1 MKKTRLVAIILF
13 IVMAI
18 CLIVPTVMSVA
29 NGDTPVVYRNDT
41 KYTITEYPAKM
52 INGTLHLP
60 VSFFV
65 GLQGIQYELNRDN
78 NSFYL
83 RNQSTGRF
91 FSYSFNST
99 GIVVDNSFLN
109 ISFPIENSTV
119 YLPLEY
125 CADILSLK
133 IETVVSGSI
142 KRVRLTDGSEKLTFE
157 ELIELYD
164 PTSPTDS
171 PIINPDNP
179 DNPIDPDKDTKT
191 VYITI
196 DVYPDTKADKFL
208 DMLRDWGEKATF
220 FFTKEALET
229 NPESVLRAFGSGN
242 GIAITSAVEKKDTL
256 SRSLEETK
264 NELEI
269 TNRILY
275 DVLGFCSRLYRFP
288 EGTSERAISSED
300 FFPALTEMGYI
311 IWDYNI
317 DADITVSSPWAE
329 AKRIYDTIKENDV
342 TVVRFTSHEKSLKI
356 LTQLLS
362 FVAHNEKL
370 TARVIDPT
378 VSEYNFYSEIQED
391 R

>member
-1 MKKTRLVAIILF
+1 MKKTRLIAILVF
-13 IVMAI
+13 ITMAI
-18 CLIVPTVMSVA
+18 CLIVPTVMSIA
-29 NGDTPVVYRNDT
+29 DGDTPVVYRNDT

-52 INGTLHLP
+52 INGTLHMP

-65 GLQGIQYELNRDN
+65 GLQGIQYEFNRDN

-91 FSYSFNST
+91 FSYSFKSS
-99 GIVVDNSFLN
+99 GIVVDNSYLN
-109 ISFPIENSTV
+109 TNFPIENSTV

-133 IETVVSGSI
+133 IEKVTSGNT
-142 KRVRLTDGSEKLTFE
+142 KRVRLTDGSEKLSFK

-164 PTSPTDS
+164 PSTPSDS
-171 PIINPDNP
+171 PVINPDNP
-179 DNPIDPDKDTKT
+179 DNPTTSDTTEKT

-196 DVYPDTKADKFL
+196 DVYPDTQAESLL
-208 DMLRDWGEKATF
+208 DMLRSWGEKATF
-220 FFTKEALET
+220 FFTDEAITT

-242 GIAITSAVEKKDTL
+242 GVAITSAVEKKDTL
-256 SRSLEETK
+256 LTIEDIK
-264 NELEI
+264 NELDK
-269 TNRILY
+269 TNRALY

-288 EGTSERAISSED
+288 EGMGESIVNSSD
-300 FFPALTEMGYI
+300 IFPALTEMGYI
-311 IWDYNI
+311 LWDYNV
-317 DADITVSSPWAE
+317 DADNTASSPWAE
-329 AKRIYDTIKENDV
+329 AEKIYGIISENDV

-362 FVAHNEKL
+362 YVAHDNSL

-378 VSEYNFYSEIQED
+378 VSEYNFYLTNQED

>member
-1 MKKTRLVAIILF
+1 MKKARLIAIFLF
-13 IVMAI
+13 VTIAI
-18 CLIVPTVMSVA
+18 CLIVPSIMSVA
-29 NGDTPVVYRNDT
+29 DGDTPVVYRNDT
-41 KYTITEYPAKM
+41 KYAITEYPAKM

-65 GLQGIQYELNRDN
+65 GLHGIQYEFNRDN

-91 FSYSFNST
+91 FSYSFNSS

-109 ISFPIENSTV
+109 IIFPIENSTV

-125 CADILSLK
+125 CADILSLE
-133 IETVVSGSI
+133 IEKVTSGDT
-142 KRVRLTDGSEKLTFE
+142 KRVRLTDGSERLSFK

-164 PTSPTDS
+164 PTNPSHSPV
-171 PIINPDNP
+171 INPDNP
-179 DNPIDPDKDTKT
+179 DNPIEPDKNEKT

-196 DVYPDTKADKFL
+196 DVYPETQTEKFL

-220 FFTKEALET
+220 FFTKEAIDT

-256 SRSLEETK
+256 SNSLTETK
-264 NELEI
+264 NELEV
-269 TNRILY
+269 TNRALY

-288 EGTSERAISSED
+288 EGTDEKVINSTE
-300 FFPALTEMGYI
+300 FFPSLAEMGYI

-317 DADITVSSPWAE
+317 DVDITAPSPWAE
-329 AKRIYDTIKENDV
+329 ATRIYESIDESDV

-362 FVAHNEKL
+362 YVAHDDKI

-378 VSEYNFYSEIQED
+378 VSEYNFYSENQED

>member
-1 MKKTRLVAIILF
+1 MKKSRLIAIILF
-13 IVMAI
+13 ITMAI
-18 CLIVPTVMSVA
+18 CLNALSVISVA
-29 NGDTPVVYRNDT
+29 DGDTPVVYRNDT

-65 GLQGIQYELNRDN
+65 GLHGIQYEFNRDN

-91 FSYSFNST
+91 FSYSFNSS

-133 IETVVSGSI
+133 IEKSVSGST
-142 KRVRLTDGSEKLTFE
+142 KRVRLTDGSERLTFE
-157 ELIELYD
+157 ELVELYD
-164 PTSPTDS
+164 PTNPSDS

-179 DNPIDPDKDTKT
+179 DNPTDPDKNTKT

-196 DVYPDTKADKFL
+196 DVYPNTQTDKFL

-220 FFTKEALET
+220 FFTKEAIET
-229 NPESVLRAFGSGN
+229 DPESVLRAFGSGN
-242 GIAITSAVEKKDTL
+242 GIAITSVIDKKNTL
-256 SRSLEETK
+256 SESLTETK
-264 NELEI
+264 NELET

-288 EGTSERAISSED
+288 EGTDERVINATE

-317 DADITVSSPWAE
+317 DADITASSPWAE
-329 AKRIYDTIKENDV
+329 AKRIHESIEENEV

-362 FVAHNEKL
+362 YVAHDKKL

-378 VSEYNFYSEIQED
+378 VSEYNFYFDNQED
-391 R
+391 